1 MGVDAATWQSSTM
14 QIAGR
19 GVTVFGRA
27 GLPSGLLPTA
37 AAELLALESV
47 TLAPD
52 RLLLCDVSAAL
63 PALLLPPHT
72 QTTVV
77 MRHAGM
83 RQAAERTLAHA
94 GIPAQWSIDG
104 LVPAG
109 EYDVALIEVS
119 ATREA
124 WRMRLH
130 EAARHLRPGGV
141 LIAAG
146 PNDAG
151 GKSAAR
157 DVSALFGSVNERSK
171 AHQRVVTAIKPHDNL
186 AVSDITPA
194 TFEHAHRTYYTYPG
208 VFAADRLD
216 VGSAELIAA
225 LPDVRGRRVLDIG
238 GGAGVLAGAMCD
250 AGAVAV
256 DVIDVDA
263 LAVKA
268 MQHSFVNDAQV
279 RVAWGDV
286 LDGLPWDAQ
295 YDVVV
300 TNPPFHAGK
309 RTDDSM
315 VQAFVAA
322 AARHLRPRGQLYL
335 VANAFLAYEPML
347 QRFFGEVVQVRA
359 TKSFVVWRGRI

>member
-1 MGVDAATWQSSTM
+1 MGVDAATWQSSTL
-14 QIAGR
+14 QLAGR
-19 GVTVFGRA
+19 SVNVFGRG

-47 TLAPD
+47 TLAPG
-52 RLLLCDVSAAL
+52 RLLLCDVSMAL
-63 PALLLPPHT
+63 PALLLPHHT
-72 QTTVV
+72 HTTVV

-94 GIPAQWSIDG
+94 GITAQWSTDG

-109 EYDVALIEVS
+109 EYDVALIEVA

-130 EAARHLRPGGV
+130 EAARALRPGGV
-141 LIAAG
+141 LVAAG

-157 DVSALFGSVNERSK
+157 DVNALFGSVNERSK
-171 AHQRVVTAIKPHDNL
+171 AHQRVVVAIQPHVRPNMG
-186 AVSDITPA
+186 DITSGS
-194 TFEHAHRTYYTYPG
+194 FHHAQRTYTTYPG

-216 VGSAELIAA
+216 MGSATLLAA

-250 AGAVAV
+250 AGAAAV

-268 MQHSFVNDAQV
+268 MQHTFADNAQV

-315 VQAFVAA
+315 VQAFVAV
-322 AARHLRPRGQLYL
+322 AARHLRPRGELYL
-335 VANAFLAYEPML
+335 VANAFLAYEPLL
-347 QRFFGEVVQVRA
+347 QRFFGEVVQVRV
-359 TKSFVVWRGRI
+359 TPSFIVWRGSL

>member
-1 MGVDAATWQSSTM
+1 MGDDAATWRASTL
-14 QIAGR
+14 QCAGR
-19 GVTVFGRA
+19 TVTVFGRA

-52 RLLLCDVSAAL
+52 RLLLCDVSMAL

-72 QTTVV
+72 HTTVV
-77 MRHAGM
+77 MRHAGL

-94 GIPAQWSIDG
+94 GINAQFSADG

-109 EYDVALIEVS
+109 EYDVALIEV
-119 ATREA
+119 APTREA
-124 WRMRLH
+124 WRMRLY

-157 DVSALFGSVNERSK
+157 DVKALFGSVNERSK
-171 AHQRVVTAIKPHDNL
+171 AHQRVVVAIKPQAMPDL
-186 AVSDITPA
+186 GDITPSS
-194 TFEHAHRTYYTYPG
+194 FVSGPRSYYTYPG

-225 LPDVRGRRVLDIG
+225 LPDVRGMRVLDIG
-238 GGAGVLAGAMCD
+238 GGAGVLTGVVCD
-250 AGAVAV
+250 AGAAAV

-263 LAVKA
+263 LAVNA
-268 MQHSFVNDAQV
+268 MQRTFVDDTQV

-315 VQAFVAA
+315 VQAFLAA
-322 AARHLRPRGQLYL
+322 AARHLRPRGELYL
-335 VANAFLAYEPML
+335 VANVFLVYEPLL
-347 QRFFGEVVQVRA
+347 QRYFGEVVQVRA
-359 TKSFVVWRGRI
+359 TKSFVVWRGRL

>member
-1 MGVDAATWQSSTM
+1 MGADAATWQSSTLN
-14 QIAGR
+14 IAGR
-19 GVTVFGRA
+19 SVNVFGRG

-37 AAELLALESV
+37 AAELLTLESV

-52 RLLLCDVSAAL
+52 RLLLCDVSMAL
-63 PALLLPPHT
+63 PALLLSPHT
-72 QTTVV
+72 HTTVV

-83 RQAAERTLAHA
+83 RQAAERTLAHV
-94 GIPAQWSIDG
+94 GITAQWSRDG

-109 EYDVALIEVS
+109 VYDVALIEIS
-119 ATREA
+119 STREA

-130 EAARHLRPGGV
+130 EAARFLRPGGV
-141 LIAAG
+141 LVAAG

-151 GKSAAR
+151 GKSAAH
-157 DVSALFGSVNERSK
+157 DVKALFGSVNERSK
-171 AHQRVVTAIKPHDNL
+171 AHQRVVVAIKPL
-186 AVSDITPA
+186 AMPDVSDITLNPF
-194 TFEHAHRTYYTYPG
+194 THAQRTYYTYPG

-238 GGAGVLAGAMCD
+238 GGAGVLTGAMCD
-250 AGAVAV
+250 AGAAAV

-268 MQHSFVNDAQV
+268 MQRTFAADAQV

-315 VQAFVAA
+315 VRAFVAA
-322 AARHLRPRGQLYL
+322 AAKHVRPRGQLYL
-335 VANAFLAYEPML
+335 VANAFLAYEPL
-347 QRFFGEVVQVRA
+347 LRQFFGEVVQVRA
-359 TKSFVVWRGRI
+359 TKSFVVWRGRL

>member
-1 MGVDAATWQSSTM
+1 MGVDTATWHASTL
-14 QIAGR
+14 QLAER
-19 GVTVFGRA
+19 SVTVFGRT

-52 RLLLCDVSAAL
+52 RLLLCDVSMAL
-63 PALLLPPHT
+63 PALLMPPHT

-83 RQAAERTLAHA
+83 RQAAERTLAQS
-94 GIPAQWSIDG
+94 GITAQWSTDG
-104 LVPAG
+104 LVPLG
-109 EYDVALIEVS
+109 EYDVALIEIS
-119 ATREA
+119 PTREA
-124 WRMRLH
+124 WRMRLN
-130 EAARHLRPGGV
+130 EAARWLRPGGV

-157 DVSALFGSVNERSK
+157 DVNALFGSVNERSK
-171 AHQRVVTAIKPHDNL
+171 SHQRMVTAIKPHTHL
-186 AVSDITPA
+186 AVSDITPSS
-194 TFEHAHRTYYTYPG
+194 FVSGPRSYSTYPG

-225 LPDVRGRRVLDIG
+225 LPDVRGLRVLDIG

-250 AGAVAV
+250 AGAAAV

-268 MQHSFVNDAQV
+268 MQHTFVNDAQV

-315 VQAFVAA
+315 VQAFVAT
-322 AARHLRPRGQLYL
+322 AARHLRPRGELYL
-335 VANAFLAYEPML
+335 VANAFLAYEPL
-347 QRFFGEVVQVRA
+347 LRQFFAEVAQVRA
-359 TKSFVVWRGRI
+359 TKSFVVWCGRL